1 MPGVLFHTTCLT
13 MTTKNLGSVL
23 MSIAGALFLVAAAI
37 GGFDNLSYVA
47 LGVVFLGVGVSTRDR
62 GTKPQ

>member
-1 MPGVLFHTTCLT
+1 

-47 LGVVFLGVGVSTRDR
+47 LGVVFLGVGVSMRGR